1 MQEKEQLSEKESLEI
16 INKMIQKTKA
26 NYHERGISALLWG
39 SVVTIAGIVS
49 YFQFEYNFRLKID
62 IWLLV
67 LAAIIPQIFISIH
80 EKKTIKVRRHIDEA
94 IDAVWIVYALTIFG
108 LVAYQNIMPGATI
121 NIIKDNGWEMIKHYT
136 DAAKPDEILRP
147 FAPSIS
153 SLYILIYA
161 FPTMITGL
169 ATKFKP
175 MIIGACISY
184 IFFILSLYT
193 ESKFDMLFNAGS
205 AIVNWLIPG
214 IILQRRY
221 LKNIACDV

>member
-1 MQEKEQLSEKESLEI
+1 MKQHEPLSEKESLNI
-16 INKMIQKTKA
+16 INEMIQKTKV

-39 SVVTIAGIVS
+39 TVVTIAGIVS
-49 YFQFEYNFRLKID
+49 YFQFEYNFKLKID

-108 LVAYQNIMPGATI
+108 LVAYQNLMPGATL
-121 NIIKDNGWEMIKHYT
+121 NIIHENGWEMIKHFT
-136 DAAKPDEILRP
+136 DGSKPDEIMKP

-161 FPTMITGL
+161 FPTMITGI

-193 ESKFDMLFNAGS
+193 ESKYDMLFNAGS

-221 LKNIACDV
+221 LKNIPCNV